1 MAIPNP
7 LELLQTLIRFDTTN
21 PPGNEITCI
30 QYIDRVLQEA
40 GIDTQLIARDPNR
53 PNLIARLPGRGEA
66 PPLLWQGHVDVVTV
80 EGQTWT
86 HPPFDA
92 VIADGYI
99 WGRGTIDMKGGV
111 TMMISAML
119 RAKQDGIVP
128 AGDIILCVLAD
139 EENTA
144 SFGAK
149 FLVKEHPELFTG
161 VKYALSEFGGVN
173 TSIAGQ
179 KFYPIQIAEKRGVHL
194 VASLSGPGGHASGI
208 FRGDIM
214 ANTGALLNQLDQLHM
229 PVIPTPAVEI
239 MLKAIAEHLAF
250 PAKAVIRNLLNPT
263 LAPAIFQLAQSAV
276 GSLEPLLRHTINATM
291 IRGGIKRNVIPSKI
305 DLEFDVRLLP
315 GISTD
320 SFLAIL
326 QRELNTTAEFTVLS
340 EGPIAPAPNMGMFDL
355 LAGILSESDP
365 SGIPIPFVLQAVTDA
380 RFFNQLGIQTYGFT
394 PMQLPP
400 ELNFA
405 ALPHAAD
412 ERIPVEAVDYGTAA
426 YIEVAKRYRG

>member
-1 MAIPNP
+1 M
-7 LELLQTLIRFDTTN
+7 
-21 PPGNEITCI
+21 
-30 QYIDRVLQEA
+30 
-40 GIDTQLIARDPNR
+40 
-53 PNLIARLPGRGEA
+53 
-66 PPLLWQGHVDVVTV
+66 
-80 EGQTWT
+80 
-86 HPPFDA
+86 
-92 VIADGYI
+92 
-99 WGRGTIDMKGGV
+99 
-111 TMMISAML
+111 
-119 RAKQDGIVP
+119 
-128 AGDIILCVLAD
+128 
-139 EENTA
+139 
-144 SFGAK
+144 
-149 FLVKEHPELFTG
+149 
-161 VKYALSEFGGVN
+161 
-173 TSIAGQ
+173 
-179 KFYPIQIAEKRGVHL
+179 
-194 VASLSGPGGHASGI
+194 
-208 FRGDIM
+208 
-214 ANTGALLNQLDQLHM
+214 
-229 PVIPTPAVEI
+229 
-239 MLKAIAEHLAF
+239 
-250 PAKAVIRNLLNPT
+250 
-263 LAPAIFQLAQSAV
+263 

-426 YIEVAKRYRG
+426 YIEVAKRLSLIHI